1 MPGMNCAVA
10 VCTNNK
16 FKSIKEGKNLS
27 FFTFPKDGRRKIWVL
42 KCKRAD
48 QFNPDTSFVC
58 SEHFTKDDFEL
69 NYKVQL
75 VGGPTKKK
83 LKNCGKSKEI
93 LNIQPLLSTN

>member
-16 FKSIKEGKNLS
+16 FKSITKGNDLS
-27 FFTFPKDGRRKIWVL
+27 FFTFPNDGRRTIWVL

-93 LNIQPLLSTN
+93 LNIQPLQPTN